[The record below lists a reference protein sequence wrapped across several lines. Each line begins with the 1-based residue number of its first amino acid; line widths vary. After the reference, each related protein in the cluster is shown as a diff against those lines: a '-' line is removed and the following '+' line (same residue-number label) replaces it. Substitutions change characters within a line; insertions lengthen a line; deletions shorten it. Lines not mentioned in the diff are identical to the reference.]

1 MNTDKNCEHY
11 TRRCSLLAP
20 CCNKIYQCRLCH
32 NEEEDHELDR
42 SSVEFLVCS
51 QCDVKQDVR
60 SHCIKCG
67 ICFGMYSCLECRLFD
82 DTDKQQFH
90 CDDCGFCRI
99 GGREN
104 FIHCSNCEICLDKTF
119 FTEHKCRAECGRD
132 VCPVCYES
140 VHSSTVG
147 KVFVPN
153 CGHLIHTFCLSMI
166 SKHNFVR
173 CPICLQH
180 YQHNNALFMSVNRI
194 DVNDNN
200 NDTNNNNL

>member
-1 MNTDKNCEHY
+1 MTNNKNCEHY
-11 TRRCSLLAP
+11 IRRCLLLAP

-42 SSVEFLVCS
+42 SSVEFLICS
-51 QCDVKQDVR
+51 QCHMKQGVR

-90 CDDCGFCRI
+90 CNDCGFCRI

-104 FIHCSNCEICLDKTF
+104 FVHCRNCEICLDKNF
-119 FTEHKCRAECGRD
+119 FKDHKCRAECGKD

-140 VHSSTVG
+140 VHSSTLG
-147 KVFVPN
+147 NVFVPN
-153 CGHLIHTFCLSMI
+153 CGHLIHNVCLSMI

-180 YQHNNALFMSVNRI
+180 YQHNNALFTSVNRVV
-194 DVNDNN
+194 DDNN